1 MKPIHYFFIWLLE
14 LLSLSVIYS
23 LLCYVMPDEALFLWY
38 EDRYG
43 MVMENQW
50 YDAYTLILMLIAIF
64 INCVLIWL
72 IFSACNRKELT

>member
-1 MKPIHYFFIWLLE
+1 MKPIHYVFIWLLE

-23 LLCYVMPDEALFLWY
+23 LLCYVMPDESLFLWY
-38 EDRYG
+38 EERYG

-72 IFSACNRKELT
+72 IVAACNKKKLT

>member
-1 MKPIHYFFIWLLE
+1 MKPIHYVFIWLLE

-23 LLCYVMPDEALFLWY
+23 LLCYVMPDESLFLWY
-38 EDRYG
+38 EERYG

-72 IFSACNRKELT
+72 IVAACNRKKLT

>member
-1 MKPIHYFFIWLLE
+1 MKPIHYVFIWLLE

-23 LLCYVMPDEALFLWY
+23 LLCYVMPDESLFLWY
-38 EDRYG
+38 EERYG

-50 YDAYTLILMLIAIF
+50 YDAYTLILMLVAIF

-72 IFSACNRKELT
+72 IVAACNKKKLT